1 MRRLAKTV
9 IKECLSCRWHNSKPC
24 SQPVAPLPKERV
36 RTSPPFDVTGLDY
49 AGPLFCADCP
59 SKKFYV
65 LLFTCGVVRAVHL
78 ELTESLSL
86 PDCLLAIR
94 RFVARRSL
102 PSVIY
107 SDNAKTFVAA
117 RYEVQRLYGHL
128 APKWNFIA
136 PHAPWWGGW
145 WERLIRSVKLALRKT
160 LNLNYV
166 SKSELETILVEI
178 ESCINSRL
186 LTYVSDEL
194 DSIHYL
200 TPSHFILGR
209 APHCKSLINV
219 EPCKVTS
226 RDLNEREVLRNK
238 NLEHFWKIWSN
249 NYITNLPQV
258 VKGFNKKCDLSK
270 GDLVLIKED
279 NLPRLKWP
287 LGVIVD
293 VFKGRDG
300 LVRSVRLKTK
310 KGEMT
315 RPIQRLYN
323 LEVGRSEDLIT
334 TDASCEDFDRDVCDN
349 PQMPI
354 HTVSDED
361 VLPKSKSG
369 RVIKPPIKLDL

>member
-1 MRRLAKTV
+1 MQA
-9 IKECLSCRWHNSKPC
+9 LSFVPI
-24 SQPVAPLPKERV
+24 VLV
-36 RTSPPFDVTGLDY
+36 R
-49 AGPLFCADCP
+49 
-59 SKKFYV
+59 KFYV
-65 LLFTCGVVRAVHL
+65 LLFTCGVVRALHL

-86 PDCLLAIR
+86 SDCLLAIR
-94 RFVARRSL
+94 RFVARRGL

-117 RYEVQRLYGHL
+117 KYEVQRMYSHL

-136 PHAPWWGGW
+136 SRAPWWGGW

-178 ESCINSRL
+178 ESIINSRP
-186 LTYVSDEL
+186 LTYASDEP

-226 RDLNEREVLRNK
+226 RDLNEREVVRNQK
-238 NLEHFWKIWSN
+238 LEHFWRLWSN

-279 NLPRLKWP
+279 NIPRLKWP

-293 VFKGRDG
+293 VSKGKDG
-300 LVRSVRLKTK
+300 LVRSVRLKSK
-310 KGEMT
+310 RGEMT
-315 RPIQRLYN
+315 RPIQRLYD

-334 TDASCEDFDRDVCDN
+334 ADASCGDLDRDICDN
-349 PQMPI
+349 PQMPM
-354 HTVSDED
+354 HTVSDDD
-361 VLPKSKSG
+361 VLPRSKSG
-369 RVIKPPIKLDL
+369 RVLKPPTKLDL